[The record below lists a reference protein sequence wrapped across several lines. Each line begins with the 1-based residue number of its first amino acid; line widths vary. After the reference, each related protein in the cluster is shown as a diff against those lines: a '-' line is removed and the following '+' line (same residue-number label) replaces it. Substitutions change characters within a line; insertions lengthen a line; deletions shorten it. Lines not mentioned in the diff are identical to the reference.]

1 MLHLLMALPPMPE
14 VAIHAHQNS
23 GTIQLVRRG
32 EQTTLSMR
40 VPVPPTQAWNIITS
54 YTTTLRAM
62 PDVVS
67 VELISKQNQT
77 VRLHQVLQ
85 APYTFGLRVQTLLEG
100 KEDPDELQL
109 NYWLVRGEFIRALS
123 GRWALTPES
132 GGTRVVHNIQL
143 TPDVPSFML
152 ESFRSL
158 HDTSLRENFNILRQ
172 LMLAPTP
179 RSQRLSKPRAMT
191 STRPNPLNS
200 NAKAWPVTSPSG
212 WSDSSWG
219 LTRRSASNDTLKKA
233 NKRLLHSQP

>member
-1 MLHLLMALPPMPE
+1 MALPPMPE

-40 VPVPPTQAWNIITS
+40 VPVPSTQAWNIITS
-54 YTTTLRAM
+54 YTTTLSAM

-77 VRLHQVLQ
+77 VLLRQVLQ

-100 KEDPDELQL
+100 REDLERLQL
-109 NYWLVRGEFIRALS
+109 GYRLIRGEFIRALS
-123 GRWALTPES
+123 GQWTITAES
-132 GGTRVVHNIQL
+132 GGTRVVHTIRL
-143 TPDVPSFML
+143 RPDVPSLLL

-158 HDTSLRENFNILRQ
+158 HDTSLRENFKTLRQ

-179 RSQRLSKPRAMT
+179 RSQRLSKPRAMI

-200 NAKAWPVTSPSG
+200 NAKAWPVTSTSG

>member
-1 MLHLLMALPPMPE
+1 MAL
-14 VAIHAHQNS
+14 
-23 GTIQLVRRG
+23 
-32 EQTTLSMR
+32 
-40 VPVPPTQAWNIITS
+40 
-54 YTTTLRAM
+54 
-62 PDVVS
+62 S

-77 VRLHQVLQ
+77 VRLRQLLQ

-132 GGTRVVHNIQL
+132 GGTRIVHNIRL
-143 TPDVPSFML
+143 TPDVPSLML
-152 ESFRSL
+152 GHFRNL
-158 HDTSLRENFNILRQ
+158 HDTSLRENFKTLRQ

-179 RSQRLSKPRAMT
+179 RSQRVSKPRAMI

-219 LTRRSASNDTLKKA
+219 RTK
-233 NKRLLHSQP
+233 